1 MGGNMR
7 TKELIVEFLDSR
19 KTATTD
25 EIKTFLNEKT
35 RHGVTMSQVGNL
47 VAKHPLIEKIDYV
60 DISSPLGR
68 YKQCVWK
75 LKD

>member
-1 MGGNMR
+1 MANMR
-7 TKELIVEFLDSR
+7 TKELIVEFLESR
-19 KTATTD
+19 KTAATG
-25 EIKTFLNEKT
+25 EILRFLNERT
-35 RHGVTMSQVGNL
+35 RHGVTMPQLGNL

-60 DISSPLGR
+60 DISSNTGR

>member
-1 MGGNMR
+1 MANMR
-7 TKELIVEFLDSR
+7 TKELIVEFLESR

-25 EIKTFLNEKT
+25 EIKTFLNKRT
-35 RHGVTMSQVGNL
+35 RHGVTMQQLGNL

-60 DISSPLGR
+60 DISSHTGR

>member
-1 MGGNMR
+1 MGNNMR
-7 TKELIVEFLDSR
+7 SKELIVEFLESR

-25 EIKTFLNEKT
+25 EIKRFLNKRT
-35 RHGVTMSQVGNL
+35 RHGVTMQQLGNL

-60 DISSPLGR
+60 DISSPTGR